1 MKYKLLGHSGLR
13 VSELCLGTMTF
24 GLEWGWGSDKEQSR
38 QVFDTYANAGGNFVD
53 TANLYT
59 LGTSE
64 KWLGEFIADDRD
76 HFVLATKYAL
86 KDRDGD
92 PNFAGNHRKNMM
104 RSVSQSLKRLNTE
117 SIDLLWIH
125 AWDFTTSP
133 EEVMRGLDDLISRG
147 LVHYIGISDTP
158 AWIVSRCN
166 TLAELRA
173 WNRFAAL
180 QVEYNLLQRSPEA
193 DLLPMAKALDL
204 AVTPWAPLAGGALT
218 GKYLSSGSGQGR
230 VKEVSERRNE
240 RSLGIAQAVV
250 DAATRI
256 GCTSAQLAIQ
266 WTRQREQL
274 VIPIIGARTAAQL
287 QDSLEV
293 VNVIIPIHE
302 LNLLNEISAIPNGF
316 PHEFLKSDGVRDV
329 LFAGTYPMI
338 DNHHTRDLH

>member
-24 GLEWGWGSDKEQSR
+24 GLEWGWGSDKDQSR
-38 QVFDTYANAGGNFVD
+38 EVFDTYANARGNFVD

-104 RSVSQSLKRLNTE
+104 RSVQQSLKRLNTE

-125 AWDFTTSP
+125 AWDFTTAP
-133 EEVMRGLDDLISRG
+133 EEVMRGLDDLITRG
-147 LVHYIGISDTP
+147 LVHYIGVSDTP

-166 TLAELRA
+166 TLAELRG

-218 GKYLSSGSGQGR
+218 GKYLKDGEGR
-230 VKEVSERRNE
+230 VKEISERRNE
-240 RSLGIAQAVV
+240 RSLTIAQTVV
-250 DAATRI
+250 DVAARM
-256 GCTSAQLAIQ
+256 GCSPAQVAIQ
-266 WTRQREQL
+266 WTRQRDQV
-274 VIPIIGARTAAQL
+274 VIPIVGARTAAQL
-287 QDSLEV
+287 ADSLQT
-293 VNVIIPIHE
+293 VNIILPKEEIDI
-302 LNLLNEISAIPNGF
+302 LNNVTAGTYGF
-316 PHEFLKSDGVRDV
+316 PHEFLKSDGVHEV
-329 LFAGTYPMI
+329 LFSGKFN
-338 DNHHTRDLH
+338 DVENHHKLDTY